1 MNLIGISLI
10 TKDVLALTDFYSE
23 VLGVR
28 FEGNSTH
35 MESSGE
41 RVSLSIF
48 SEQSMEQLSPG
59 SMFDYGSGN
68 TVINFEVKNV
78 DEEYEKLRKTDIE
91 FIKLPTTHPWGAR
104 SMWFRDLDGNI
115 VNFVTRA
122 KN

>member
-1 MNLIGISLI
+1 MNLIGLCLI

-35 MESSGE
+35 MESVGE

-48 SEQSMEQLSPG
+48 SEQGMEQLSPG
-59 SMFDYGSGN
+59 SMFEYGSGN

-78 DEEYEKLRKTDIE
+78 DEEYKRLKHLDIE
-91 FIKLPTTHPWGAR
+91 FVKLPTTHPWGAR

-115 VNFVTRA
+115 VNFVTKMR
-122 KN
+122 N